1 MNLTWAKRKHC
12 RSSWLNS
19 GRLEADCFSS
29 ALTDPATA
37 TCQCFSADVQQCPN
51 TANEIC
57 TRYSIVMLW
66 KMEKRL
72 YLMIKVSCIVAI
84 IQSKYD
90 FIWISGS
97 NLWTKQGNRGSL
109 SWLRQREQKTAGIWT
124 FMRPVY
130 LFMSFENSLTMKEW
144 KQHWAIL
151 WIALA
156 HFSKLFQNSKSHV

>member
-1 MNLTWAKRKHC
+1 MNLTWATRKHC

-29 ALTDPATA
+29 APTDPATA
-37 TCQCFSADVQQCPN
+37 TCQCFSADVQQSPN
-51 TANEIC
+51 KANEID
-57 TRYSIVMLW
+57 TRYSIATLW
-66 KMEKRL
+66 KMDTRL

-97 NLWTKQGNRGSL
+97 NLWTKQVIGGSL
-109 SWLRQREQKTAGIWT
+109 SGPRCREQKTAGIWT
-124 FMRPVY
+124 CMRATY
-130 LFMSFENSLTMKEW
+130 LFMSFENNITMKEW
-144 KQHWAIL
+144 KQHQAIS

-156 HFSKLFQNSKSHV
+156 HFTKQIQNSTSNV